1 MRRACPQCGHH
12 WAWALA
18 DGRFKCRKCRSPYT
32 FRSVWQSIRLSERT
46 KLKLLDYLALGVPAY
61 RLRFRGPA
69 SRAATERFFHLTRQV
84 MSLAEESM
92 AAFEGAIEC
101 DETMFGGYRKG
112 KRGWGAAG
120 KVIVLGILQRNGVVR
135 VFPITGR
142 SKKVIEG
149 LVLEHTKPGSLYY
162 TDDWHAYASLSVR
175 GDHVVIAKRARSP
188 EGARPHQWH

>member
-1 MRRACPQCGHH
+1 MRRVCPRCGHH
-12 WAWALA
+12 WAWALS

-46 KLKLLDYLALGVPAY
+46 KLKLLDYFTLGVPAY

-84 MSLAEESM
+84 MSLSEEST

-101 DETMFGGYRKG
+101 DETMFGGYRAG

-120 KVIVLGILQRNGVVR
+120 KVIVLGILQRNGVVII
-135 VFPITGR
+135 FPIKGR
-142 SKKVIEG
+142 RRAE
-149 LVLEHTKPGSLYY
+149 LERLIVTHTLPGSLL
-162 TDDWHAYASLSVR
+162 TGSKASGATPNIGSIC
-175 GDHVVIAKRARSP
+175 IAECCK
-188 EGARPHQWH
+188 